1 MSSAA
6 LSPALSDFP
15 RHEASQ
21 PSDRDTRLRW
31 VAVFTALA
39 FHAAVVLA
47 ISPLFHRSPFVDAAP
62 LIVQLLDAP
71 AETEA
76 PGPEAPAPEVRE
88 ERKPVATPP
97 VRPALAL
104 SRTIPEPRPIATE
117 EPPPPTVAVAQPPTP
132 VPPPVAAP
140 ETPTVTSSP
149 PAASTAITT
158 PVAATASATAPAGD
172 SAITV
177 SKPAATAAAPVIGA
191 GSAPKEA
198 VTPPRF
204 DADYLAN
211 PAPVFPRD
219 AERDGEEGKV
229 ILLVKV
235 GVDGAPL
242 AVDIKTSSGWPRLD
256 QAALAA
262 VRRWRFAPAKLGD
275 KAVIASVLVPLTFSL
290 EN

>member
-1 MSSAA
+1 MR
-6 LSPALSDFP
+6 SDFSP
-15 RHEASQ
+15 RDASQ
-21 PSDRDTRLRW
+21 ASNRDTRLRW
-31 VAVFTALA
+31 VAVLTAVG
-39 FHAAVVLA
+39 FHAVVVLA
-47 ISPLFHRSPFVDAAP
+47 ISPLFHHAPFLDATP
-62 LIVQLLDAP
+62 LIVQLLEAP

-76 PGPEAPAPEVRE
+76 PGPAAPALETRE

-97 VRPALAL
+97 TQPALSI
-104 SRTIPEPRPIATE
+104 SRTLPEPRPIAME
-117 EPPPPTVAVAQPPTP
+117 EPPPPVVAAQPPAQ
-132 VPPPVAAP
+132 VPPPVPAP
-140 ETPTVTSSP
+140 EAPTVAPSP
-149 PAASTAITT
+149 PVASTAISA
-158 PVAATASATAPAGD
+158 PVAATATAPAPAGD

-177 SKPAATAAAPVIGA
+177 SKPSATAASAIGA